1 MLVDRKRTARRSFSG
16 AHRGRSQ
23 PNPVSRAEPLA
34 LGARHDEIAEC
45 NRRQVRPQGAEFLE
59 FLVSAPLHQQRNEMA
74 YPAALEPCISV
85 LDYRTDVTVGKSCV
99 FLGEA
104 TLNVANQHPLFLR
117 HPDIVT
123 AILTVVKMRGVNGLL
138 CKSLEKNTFAT

>member
-1 MLVDRKRTARRSFSG
+1 
-16 AHRGRSQ
+16 
-23 PNPVSRAEPLA
+23 
-34 LGARHDEIAEC
+34 
-45 NRRQVRPQGAEFLE
+45 
-59 FLVSAPLHQQRNEMA
+59 MA

-123 AILTVVKMRGVNGLL
+123 AILTVVKMRGVNALL
-138 CKSLEKNTFAT
+138 CKSLEKNTFATTAPRV